1 MSTPYFAARNVLGV
15 GMPQTAREKLLV
27 EELEEALRK
36 ADDDHV
42 HDECRERLKDAVDEL
57 AKADESRLRGA
68 PEAEVNMHKAK
79 RLLHD
84 RRFAEPAVPPED
96 GYADRGRY
104 DRFRRDRDVTDLLEQ
119 LIDEVEAYRKLAG
132 VTS

>member
-1 MSTPYFAARNVLGV
+1 MSTPYFAARNVFGV
-15 GMPQTAREKLLV
+15 GEPQTDRERKLV
-27 EELEEALRK
+27 DALEETMLK
-36 ADDDHV
+36 V
-42 HDECRERLKDAVDEL
+42 DEFGDVVELRERLKDAVDEL

-68 PEAEVNMHKAK
+68 PEAEVNLVKAK
-79 RLLHD
+79 RMLQD
-84 RRFAEPAVPPED
+84 RRFSEPAVPPED
-96 GYADRGRY
+96 GFNDHGRY